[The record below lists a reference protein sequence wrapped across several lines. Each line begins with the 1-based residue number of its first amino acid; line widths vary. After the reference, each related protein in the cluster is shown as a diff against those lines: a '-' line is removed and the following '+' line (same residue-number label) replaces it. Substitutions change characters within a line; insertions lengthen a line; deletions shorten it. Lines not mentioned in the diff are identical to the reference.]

1 MTEYIVA
8 IEVSNDMLNSVRAD
22 WSDAIRETTLYKKCL
37 EEYLLLSLYEPDE
50 EMRDSM
56 NEKTS
61 KCLKEGKRAKE
72 KLDSYIFEIEVYEIP
87 ELIYSDKLAQLEEEY
102 EKACDAEKLYR
113 QRISKY
119 LPMNDANILDI
130 FRQYAEITRTWKNLR
145 SKLIFKNGLTN
156 KEKDVYVNCSS
167 LLEDPR
173 YSSGIEYL
181 LNLIH
186 RELLKNQIVKTKE
199 GIFPL
204 RLVIESISACRYR

>member
-1 MTEYIVA
+1 M
-8 IEVSNDMLNSVRAD
+8 
-22 WSDAIRETTLYKKCL
+22 
-37 EEYLLLSLYEPDE
+37 EEYLQLNLYEPDE
-50 EMRDSM
+50 EKRDSM

-61 KCLKEGKRAKE
+61 KCLKEAKRAKE
-72 KLDSYIFEIEVYEIP
+72 KLDTCIFEIEVYEIP
-87 ELIYSDKLAQLEEEY
+87 EDIYSDKLEQLEEEY
-102 EKACDAEKLYR
+102 EKACDAEELYR

-119 LPMNDANILDI
+119 IPINDANILDI

-156 KEKDVYVNCSS
+156 KEKDVYKNCSS

-173 YSSGIEYL
+173 YSDGIEYL

-186 RELLKNQIVKTKE
+186 RELLKNLVVKTKE